1 LYFWVSAGITT
12 HDGAC
17 SQNRLI
23 AGLNSDLS
31 SSVPAMTSV
40 LPVPSFSMNIG
51 EPHLVQKR
59 RCIGSPL
66 WPPGI
71 VNVVIVPVIV
81 TPSAGN
87 AMPDTKAV
95 PVCF

>member
-1 LYFWVSAGITT
+1 
-12 HDGAC
+12 
-17 SQNRLI
+17 
-23 AGLNSDLS
+23 
-31 SSVPAMTSV
+31 MK
-40 LPVPSFSMNIG
+40 IG

-71 VNVVIVPVIV
+71 VNVVIVPVTV